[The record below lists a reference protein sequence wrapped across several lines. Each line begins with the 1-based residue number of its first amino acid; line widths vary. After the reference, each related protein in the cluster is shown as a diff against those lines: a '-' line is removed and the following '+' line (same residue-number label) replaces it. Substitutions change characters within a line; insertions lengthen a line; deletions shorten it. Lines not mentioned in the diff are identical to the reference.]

1 LRAALEHTPNL
12 PDTLDEARG
21 NFAAVDDLFH
31 CSERPAVITR
41 HEHEEIAIAVPT
53 YDLRENP
60 DASAWTVATCF
71 QPPCSGRTQRISSA
85 TGSKSRT
92 SRNSFSGA

>member
-60 DASAWTVATCF
+60 DARQSFERLDGRHLFSAAL
-71 QPPCSGRTQRISSA
+71 
-85 TGSKSRT
+85 
-92 SRNSFSGA
+92 